1 MIASLD
7 GLVAE
12 VLADGAVIE
21 VGGVGYR
28 VHMPASVVAEL
39 PARGQRARVQT
50 HMHVREDA
58 MTLFGFSTVEQR
70 DLFTVLLGVNGLGP
84 KGALAVLSVYSPDAF
99 RKALSTED
107 IDALTLIPGIGKK
120 TAQRMILELREKLA
134 LPAADSVPG
143 ADASMRTALVEVR
156 DALLS
161 LGYTPAEAR
170 TALDALPR
178 EGIFAVEDLL
188 KMALK
193 ELARA

>member
-7 GLVAE
+7 GVVAE

-21 VGGVGYR
+21 VRGVGYR
-28 VHMPASVVAEL
+28 VHMPVSVVAEL
-39 PARGQRARVQT
+39 PARGQRARVLT

-58 MTLFGFSTVEQR
+58 MTLFGFSTSEQR

-107 IDALTLIPGIGKK
+107 VEALTLIPGIGKK

-134 LPAADSVPG
+134 LPALESVPG
-143 ADASMRTALVEVR
+143 GDGSARAALVEVR
-156 DALLS
+156 DALLT

-170 TALDALPR
+170 SALETLPR
-178 EGIFAVEDLL
+178 EGDVAVESLL